1 MTNQFTYT
9 AYAQQIIFG
18 AGALSKLP
26 EAIGRFGWRRL
37 LLCTSGSAQRTGH
50 VAAVVAA
57 VGDQLLAV
65 YDRTAPHVPEQQV
78 AEALALAEEHEVDA
92 LIALGG
98 GSPIGLAKATA
109 QALEEHRSGAPARAA
124 HPTDQPHVPLVAI
137 PTTYAGSEMTAIYGV
152 TRVVAGVARKTTVTD
167 PKVAA
172 KLVIYDPLL
181 TLDLPANLT
190 ASTGINALAH
200 CVEALYSITRN
211 PVSSAAALGGAR
223 AIARGLPRCYA
234 DGKDAE
240 ARSEMLMGAHLAGVA
255 ISSVGMALHHGV
267 CHVLGGTAGVP
278 HGVANSIILPHAM
291 RFNLDA
297 TAAELAQFAEMIG
310 IARDSRGDAALAEAG
325 IERVA
330 ALIAQLGLPQRL
342 RDAGVPE
349 AALPQLAELAFQS
362 RTVQN
367 NPKPISA
374 VAQLEELLQA
384 AW

>member
-1 MTNQFTYT
+1 MIHEFTYT
-9 AYAQQIIFG
+9 AYAQQIMFG
-18 AGALSKLP
+18 AGALSKLG
-26 EAIGRFGWRRL
+26 EAIERFGWRKL
-37 LLCTSGSAQRTGH
+37 VLCTSGSARRSGH
-50 VAAVVAA
+50 VAAVAA
-57 VGDQLLAV
+57 VLGDRLMAV
-65 YDRTAPHVPEQQV
+65 YDRTAPHVPEDQV
-78 AEALALAEEHEVDA
+78 AESLALAEGHAADV

-109 QALEEHRSGAPARAA
+109 QALEQRRSGVPARAA
-124 HPTDQPHVPLVAI
+124 YPTDQPHVPVVAI

-152 TRVVAGVARKTTVTD
+152 TRLIDGVARKTTVTD

-181 TLDLPANLT
+181 TLDLPDELT

-211 PVSSAAALGGAR
+211 PLSTAAALGGAR
-223 AIARGLPRCYA
+223 AIARALPRCYT
-234 DGKDAE
+234 DGKNVE
-240 ARSEMLMGAHLAGVA
+240 ARSEMLLDAHLAGA
-255 ISSVGMALHHGV
+255 SLA
-267 CHVLGGTAGVP
+267 
-278 HGVANSIILPHAM
+278 GVANSIMLPYAM

-310 IARDSRGDAALAEAG
+310 IARDGRGDTAVAEAG
-325 IERVA
+325 IEHVA
-330 ALIAQLGLPQRL
+330 ALIAQLNLPQRL

-367 NPKPISA
+367 NPRPISA
-374 VAQLEELLQA
+374 ISEMEALLRT

>member
-1 MTNQFTYT
+1 MIHEFTYT
-9 AYAQQIIFG
+9 AYAQQIMFG
-18 AGALSKLP
+18 AGALSKLG
-26 EAIGRFGWRRL
+26 EAIERFGWRKL
-37 LLCTSGSAQRTGH
+37 VLCTSGSARRSGH
-50 VAAVVAA
+50 VAAVAA
-57 VGDQLLAV
+57 VLGDRLMAV
-65 YDRTAPHVPEQQV
+65 YDRTAPHVPEDQV
-78 AEALALAEEHEVDA
+78 AESLALAEGHAADV

-109 QALEEHRSGAPARAA
+109 QALEQRRSGVPARAA
-124 HPTDQPHVPLVAI
+124 YPTDQPHVPVVAI

-152 TRVVAGVARKTTVTD
+152 TRLIDGVARKTTVTD

-181 TLDLPANLT
+181 TLDLPDELT

-211 PVSSAAALGGAR
+211 PLSTAAALGGAR
-223 AIARGLPRCYA
+223 AIARALPRCYA
-234 DGKDAE
+234 DGKNVE
-240 ARSEMLMGAHLAGVA
+240 ARSEMLLGAHLAGASLAGVA
-255 ISSVGMALHHGV
+255 MALHHGI

-278 HGVANSIILPHAM
+278 HGVANSIMLPYAM

-310 IARDSRGDAALAEAG
+310 IARDGRGDTAVAEAG
-325 IERVA
+325 IEHVA
-330 ALIAQLGLPQRL
+330 ALIAQLNLPQRL

-374 VAQLEELLQA
+374 ISEMEALLRT